1 MLTSANGKIETPVS
15 EVKVCGC
22 CLGSNSSDA
31 NEIVECDG
39 CGISVHEV
47 NHKNWHKETY
57 DDVDIN
63 QSFTKNHYL
72 ILLYFNRAAMESP
85 KVDLLHRPLVQRPPN
100 LGFVNL

>member
-1 MLTSANGKIETPVS
+1 MITSANGKIETPSS

-47 NHKNWHKETY
+47 NHNRHNES
-57 DDVDIN
+57 DDLAMIPILIIN
-63 QSFTKNHYL
+63 F
-72 ILLYFNRAAMESP
+72 SP
-85 KVDLLHRPLVQRPPN
+85 KIIT
-100 LGFVNL
+100 

>member
-1 MLTSANGKIETPVS
+1 MLTSGANGKIESTIS

-47 NHKNWHKETY
+47 RY
-57 DDVDIN
+57 
-63 QSFTKNHYL
+63 
-72 ILLYFNRAAMESP
+72 
-85 KVDLLHRPLVQRPPN
+85 
-100 LGFVNL
+100 

>member
-1 MLTSANGKIETPVS
+1 MLSSRENGKSETSFS

-47 NHKNWHKETY
+47 SLT
-57 DDVDIN
+57 
-63 QSFTKNHYL
+63 TTRYL
-72 ILLYFNRAAMESP
+72 CSLSGPIFIL
-85 KVDLLHRPLVQRPPN
+85 PPI
-100 LGFVNL
+100 FISQT

>member
-1 MLTSANGKIETPVS
+1 MLSSRENGNTLS

-47 NHKNWHKETY
+47 SLTNALMSRRQGRNKTQ
-57 DDVDIN
+57 IN
-63 QSFTKNHYL
+63 IFYNK
-72 ILLYFNRAAMESP
+72 
-85 KVDLLHRPLVQRPPN
+85 
-100 LGFVNL
+100 